1 MKHYKLMMASLLL
14 AIGGGSAVA
23 QTDEPVLKLQNVSNE
38 AYNVTDLNNFVVKA
52 DKYSLTV
59 VGTIGQE
66 ITVRGDYGSKY
77 VYYKYTPTS
86 STDVRFF
93 RNNGKVYVY
102 EGEDFKQE
110 LEEHVATANPIMV
123 DGNIVDNDAQM
134 LKDASFENHG
144 NKYADNKYYLGS
156 DWTTNTDFKSTN
168 IRVTEDQNSVKDGKS
183 KLLWR
188 GTKCDRYFSQQISG
202 LKPNTYYSI
211 QLSQLDCA
219 NANADF
225 NIGFGTSAGDLS
237 ICATTV
243 RLGKDTSKG
252 KLVRLVK
259 TPEIIPSGNIYFT
272 FSCTKDNSS
281 NNPNQTDV
289 LTHLDWVSVTEDKS
303 SNEFLGVSGITAANY
318 VENVVDEPNMVV
330 VNAYKEK
337 FKDCNKEN
345 PSGDV
350 LINGSC
356 DVENSG
362 WVLSN
367 MGYQQNKER
376 PTRYVE
382 KWVSSDNNGR
392 LSGKYSASQTIYDI
406 PAGVYVL
413 SGTLSA
419 VNQGNKSLAIT
430 GASLNLNDKS
440 VSVSGAWKD
449 YSVTYVLER
458 DGELTASYV
467 INNSNAN
474 WVAMDGLSL
483 KYTQSYL
490 DYLKENYEVVKAT
503 AIETLNNAD
512 YVAVTGL
519 EKTELEN
526 AKNQNPEETKS
537 ALEAAIKNLESAIST
552 FKSAKT
558 AYDNYAEEVA
568 VAEKFGLKVE
578 APATAAAATEALK
591 TLNVE
596 EYNAATKDYTAAI
609 ELGEWTTTGASKFNN
624 EHWSGETRSYLNQD
638 DSNNQGWN
646 SNSWTMTCKQ
656 TLTLP
661 AGKYVFKAAGRK
673 SANAFMKLS
682 VKNGETLVGE
692 VSNFPNGN
700 VGLGITTD
708 GKASFDSNDQF
719 ANKNNGRGWQWR
731 FVPFTLDDDTQITF
745 DIEAGADV
753 IHNWASF
760 GDYTVMAKPSVATST
775 AAYNQAVKVAT
786 DALAVEANKVVTG
799 DERTKLN
806 AALSADKGTT
816 MESIDAATEHIKA
829 CTKTFTEA
837 APKYLAL
844 VDAKSLEQAKLAY
857 ASEEKYTIFTA
868 SKEVTPTTAADAEA
882 QAKAIIAARRAYVE
896 SNGKAEGVVGAEDC
910 TSKVINPTFTA
921 SDGKGS
927 LDGWDRSQPGGEE
940 GALNGEIWTNAD
952 GNKVG
957 YYYNYYN
964 GGANNQHVYQE
975 VTGLTAGRY
984 IVTIKAR
991 AQEEFNLYLLINNEK
1006 KKDINEIGNA
1016 GGVFDRGWNDY
1027 TAEFT
1032 VGADGKVKIE
1042 VANMPSSNQAGWFG
1056 FGDVRLVRL
1065 GNLDVTLDEA
1075 TANTIKAMPADVT
1088 LKRKFVANKWNTLV
1102 LPFAVSAEDVKAKF
1116 GNDAKVVEYSNAE
1129 DVNINFTTSTNGI
1142 KANVPVL
1149 IKLASVNAD
1158 NTYSFE
1164 NVNIQVAEPKAE
1176 GTSYSFVGSYKPYNL
1191 VNDDYMLYADKWWKT
1206 ETGDKYKIKAFR
1218 AYIKAKTPAA
1228 AKQLNLVID
1237 GQTTGLKL
1245 NTVNG
1250 NIEGETYN
1258 IVGQRVANS
1267 YKGLIIKNGKKII
1280 KK

>member
-23 QTDEPVLKLQNVSNE
+23 QTDAPVLKLQNVSNE

-123 DGNIVDNDAQM
+123 DGNVVDNDAQM

-144 NKYADNKYYLGS
+144 KKYADNKYYLGS

-440 VSVSGAWKD
+440 VSVSGKWKD
-449 YSVTYVLER
+449 YSVTYVLKR
-458 DGELTASYV
+458 DGELTASYF

-490 DYLKENYEVVKAT
+490 DYLKEQYAVVKAT
-503 AIETLNNAD
+503 ATETLNNTD
-512 YVAVTGL
+512 YAAVKGL
-519 EKTELEN
+519 EKTELAN
-526 AKNQNPEETKS
+526 AINQNPEETKS
-537 ALEAAIKNLESAIST
+537 ALEAAINKLESAISAFT
-552 FKSAKT
+552 SA
-558 AYDNYAEEVA
+558 
-568 VAEKFGLKVE
+568 
-578 APATAAAATEALK
+578 
-591 TLNVE
+591 
-596 EYNAATKDYTAAI
+596 
-609 ELGEWTTTGASKFNN
+609 
-624 EHWSGETRSYLNQD
+624 Q
-638 DSNNQGWN
+638 
-646 SNSWTMTCKQ
+646 
-656 TLTLP
+656 
-661 AGKYVFKAAGRK
+661 
-673 SANAFMKLS
+673 
-682 VKNGETLVGE
+682 
-692 VSNFPNGN
+692 
-700 VGLGITTD
+700 
-708 GKASFDSNDQF
+708 
-719 ANKNNGRGWQWR
+719 
-731 FVPFTLDDDTQITF
+731 
-745 DIEAGADV
+745 
-753 IHNWASF
+753 
-760 GDYTVMAKPSVATST
+760 
-775 AAYNQAVKVAT
+775 
-786 DALAVEANKVVTG
+786 
-799 DERTKLN
+799 
-806 AALSADKGTT
+806 
-816 MESIDAATEHIKA
+816 
-829 CTKTFTEA
+829 
-837 APKYLAL
+837 PKYQAL
-844 VDAKSLEQAKLAY
+844 VDAKTLVQEELAY
-857 ASEEKYTIFTA
+857 ASKDKYTEFTT
-868 SKEVTPTTAADAEA
+868 SKEATATSAADAETKA
-882 QAKAIIAARRAYVE
+882 NAIIAARRAYIE
-896 SNGKAEGVVGAEDC
+896 SNGMAEGVVGAENC
-910 TSKVINPTFTA
+910 TSNLQVTVAGENMPGVSYAELIINSGQGATDSEGNITNKYYDTNGTFWGSDNLKAQMTQNA
-921 SDGKGS
+921 SGLKSGKYLLTVAARGEAS
-927 LDGWDRSQPGGEE
+927 L
-940 GALNGEIWTNAD
+940 
-952 GNKVG
+952 
-957 YYYNYYN
+957 
-964 GGANNQHVYQE
+964 NNL
-975 VTGLTAGRY
+975 TLTAGSNSINLPIQTPNNIFGNNWDDY
-984 IVTIKAR
+984 SIETIVDNSG
-991 AQEEFNLYLLINNEK
+991 NLNI
-1006 KKDINEIGNA
+1006 
-1016 GGVFDRGWNDY
+1016 
-1027 TAEFT
+1027 
-1032 VGADGKVKIE
+1032 KIE
-1042 VANMPSSNQAGWFG
+1042 GQTNKSHAWFS
-1056 FGDVRLVRL
+1056 FNNFRLYRL
-1065 GNLDVTLDEA
+1065 GDLDAVALDE
-1075 TANTIKAMPADVT
+1075 TADNIIEAKVADVT
-1088 LKRKFVANKWNTLV
+1088 LKRTFVANKWNTLV

-1129 DVNINFTTSTNGI
+1129 DVNINFTTSINGI

-1149 IKLASVNAD
+1149 IMPAAVNAD
-1158 NTYSFE
+1158 NTYTFNGVSI
-1164 NVNIQVAEPKAE
+1164 VVADPNAD
-1176 GTSYSFVGSYKPYNL
+1176 GTTYSFVGSYKPYNL

-1206 ETGDKYKIKAFR
+1206 EAGDTYKINAFR
-1218 AYIKAKTPAA
+1218 AYIKANTSAA

-1258 IVGQRVANS
+1258 IAGQRVANS
-1267 YKGLIIKNGKKII
+1267 YKGLVIKNGKKII